1 MISFDELKLL
11 FSTSVIGNALI
22 VGVLLSVAAALLGV
36 TLVLK
41 KYSMIGDGLSH
52 VTFGA
57 MAIAVATN
65 QAPLLFSLPI
75 VMLAAFLLLR
85 LSESSKVKGDAAIA
99 VVSTASL
106 AIGAIAAR
114 GTNTDIESFMF
125 GSLVSITKTD
135 VIVTV
140 IVTVMVL
147 VLYTVF
153 YHRIFAV
160 TFDETYAKASG
171 GKPSVYNAMIAIM
184 TAVVVVLGMRLVGSL
199 LISALLIFP
208 ALTAMRLFKSFRSVV
223 ISSGVIALTAFLI
236 ALCVSVLFDTSTSA
250 CIVLVDLLLF
260 TLASVFSRIKA

>member
-99 VVSTASL
+99 VV
-106 AIGAIAAR
+106 R
-114 GTNTDIESFMF
+114 GKRHE
-125 GSLVSITKTD
+125 
-135 VIVTV
+135 
-140 IVTVMVL
+140 
-147 VLYTVF
+147 
-153 YHRIFAV
+153 HR
-160 TFDETYAKASG
+160 Y
-171 GKPSVYNAMIAIM
+171 
-184 TAVVVVLGMRLVGSL
+184 
-199 LISALLIFP
+199 
-208 ALTAMRLFKSFRSVV
+208 
-223 ISSGVIALTAFLI
+223 
-236 ALCVSVLFDTSTSA
+236 
-250 CIVLVDLLLF
+250 
-260 TLASVFSRIKA
+260 